1 MNYKK
6 LVIGLLIL
14 VFIICLGWYFWGRTS
29 YANYQYGDFTFELCS
44 IKEPYELPRII
55 KNIITKDEAK
65 ELINWAKPRLGEATV
80 LTYKGKDLSHRNN
93 KVAWLEKSHPISQKI
108 INKASKITGLPI
120 ENFEEVQICHYEP
133 GQYFKYH
140 QDQCYEKNKTCRND
154 YLRGGQRLY
163 NILMYLNNDF
173 EGGET
178 DFKGLKK
185 KYKLPIGDGVLWAMT
200 NKNQT
205 HVHPLAEHAGL
216 SVKKG
221 EKWIANIWV
230 RKNKFI

>member
-14 VFIICLGWYFWGRTS
+14 VIIVFIGWCFWGES
-29 YANYQYGDFTFELCS
+29 NYQYGDFTFELCS
-44 IKEPYELPRII
+44 INEPYESPRII

-65 ELINWAKPRLGEATV
+65 ELINWAKPRLGAATV
-80 LTYKGKDLSHRNN
+80 LTYAKKDLSHRNN
-93 KVAWLEKSHPISQKI
+93 TVSWLKKSHPISKKI

-120 ENFEEVQICHYEP
+120 ENFEEVQICNYQP
-133 GQYFKYH
+133 GEYFKYH
-140 QDQCYEKNKTCRND
+140 QDQCYEKNKPCMD
-154 YLRGGQRLY
+154 DFKRGGARLY
-163 NILMYLNNDF
+163 NILMYLNDGF

-178 DFKGLKK
+178 DFKALKK

-200 NKNQT
+200 NKVGS

-216 SVKKG
+216 PVKTG
-221 EKWIANIWV
+221 EKWIANIWA